1 MPDIATLWSREAA
14 HSGGNAHYLSRQ
26 DAVESNA
33 RTYAKRLRI
42 AITRASGVFVEDAD
56 GRTYYDCLAGAGA
69 LALGHN
75 HPFVVAALR
84 RAIDEGVPFQTLDLT
99 TPIKDAF
106 TEALLSTLPLA
117 FRKRARIQFCSPAG
131 TDAVEAAVKLVMT
144 GKGGHSMLVF
154 RGGYHGMTQ
163 AALGMSGNLAPKTD
177 LPGLMQGPQ
186 FLPYPY
192 SYRCPFEVGGTATA
206 KLCAA
211 QTRSLLADPEA
222 GVLIAGLL
230 AEIVQGEGGVIPAP
244 DEWVREIRM
253 ITKEHGIP
261 LIFDEVQTGW
271 GRTGKFY
278 AFEHSG
284 TEPDIL
290 VLSKAIGGGLPLA
303 VVVYDVAFDGWR
315 QGAHAGTF
323 RGNQLA
329 MASGLATLRVIEE
342 EGLASQATA
351 MGERMMGHLRAIQV
365 ELPLVGDVRGRGL
378 MIGAEIVDPEG
389 VCDPLGHPP
398 ADCEIA
404 RTIQQECL
412 KRGLILELGGRFG
425 AVVRF
430 LAPLIITAEQ
440 IDSVCGIF
448 REACLAVQARR
459 VRRPVAVSG

>member
-1 MPDIATLWSREAA
+1 MPDIATLWSRNPAQ
-14 HSGGNAHYLSRQ
+14 SGGNAHYLSRQ

-33 RTYAKRLRI
+33 RTYARRLRI

-69 LALGHN
+69 LTLGHN
-75 HPFVVAALR
+75 HPFVIAALR
-84 RAIDEGVPFQTLDLT
+84 RAIDEGIPFQTLDLT

-106 TEALLSTLPLA
+106 TEALFSTFPA
-117 FRKRARIQFCSPAG
+117 GFRKRARIQFCSPAG
-131 TDAVEAAVKLVMT
+131 TDAIEAAVKLVMT
-144 GKGGHSMLVF
+144 AKGGRSMLVF

-163 AALGMSGNLAPKTD
+163 GALGLSGNLSPKTD
-177 LPGLMQGPQ
+177 VSGPMQSAQ

-192 SYRCPFEVGGTATA
+192 SYRCPFNVGGAATA

-211 QTRSLLADPEA
+211 QTRSLLADPES
-222 GVLIAGLL
+222 GVLVAGLL
-230 AEIVQGEGGVIPAP
+230 TEIVQGEGGVIPAP
-244 DEWVREIRM
+244 EEWVREIRV
-253 ITKEHGIP
+253 ITKEYGVP

-271 GRTGKFY
+271 GRTGRLY

-284 TEPDIL
+284 AEPDIL

-303 VVVYDVAFDGWR
+303 VVVYDEAFDGWR

-329 MASGLATLRVIEE
+329 MATGLAALRVIEE
-342 EGLASQATA
+342 EGLASHAAA
-351 MGERMMGHLRAIQV
+351 MGERMMGHLRAIQT
-365 ELPLVGDVRGRGL
+365 ELPLLGDVRGRGL

-398 ADCEIA
+398 ADGPVSRA
-404 RTIQQECL
+404 IQQECL
-412 KRGLILELGGRFG
+412 NRGLILELGGRHG

-430 LAPLIITAEQ
+430 LAPLIITGEQ

-448 REACLAVQARR
+448 RDACLAVQGQR
-459 VRRPVAVSG
+459 VRRPVAIAN